1 MKIHRRSFLKTGALL
16 GGAGLFSLSLR
27 PYRLFSA
34 MFSGPADIVSI
45 TADDH
50 SENIR
55 QLIDALGGIEKFLS
69 PGDSVGFL
77 LNSPW
82 KTPGNYTHPD
92 VALAAI
98 KVFKDAGAGD
108 IVVYKPVRDNYWE
121 ESRYYAELKTLV
133 DEIIYGDERIMVSI
147 PEGVN
152 LREAEVFRAFLD
164 TDRFVNIPVAI
175 KVFKDAGAGDI
186 VVYKPVRDNYWEE
199 SRYYAELKT
208 LVDEIIYG
216 DERIMVSIPEGVNL
230 REAEVFRAFLDT
242 DRFVNIPVA
251 KHHSGTRF
259 SGLLKGLMGVSSST
273 TNRNMHSP
281 EGKYTYGKPIYLS
294 QCIADLALL
303 RKADLCLVDAIEC
316 SLDNGPRGP
325 SQTVKPNKLIA
336 GTDPLLLDVYA
347 ADLIGFYPED
357 IATFEKA
364 GENKIG
370 SLDIEKAQILNL

>member
-92 VALAAI
+92 VALA
-98 KVFKDAGAGD
+98 
-108 IVVYKPVRDNYWE
+108 
-121 ESRYYAELKTLV
+121 
-133 DEIIYGDERIMVSI
+133 
-147 PEGVN
+147 
-152 LREAEVFRAFLD
+152 
-164 TDRFVNIPVAI
+164 AI